1 MILVRRRGGG
11 GMFKNDRLLSDIAT
25 ASQNLQIGYQKS
37 SDCFCKHVFGS

>member
-1 MILVRRRGGG
+1 MMSVRTWGDF
-11 GMFKNDRLLSDIAT
+11 MVKNDRFLSDIAI